1 LCLDSKSFDR
11 RDEKFKRQWS
21 FSNLVSFCRI
31 HLFNY
36 IHLTKFLESQ
46 NEWKLDAENNN
57 QLGIFDDYL
66 AIE

>member
-1 LCLDSKSFDR
+1 MV
-11 RDEKFKRQWS
+11 
-21 FSNLVSFCRI
+21 FSNLGFCRI

-36 IHLTKFLESQ
+36 IHLTKFLESP
-46 NEWKLDAENNN
+46 EKDWELDHNKN